1 MSPTKQEALRLIASI
16 DETLSVHREAW
27 IDAEEG
33 RKRDWWRKIDGLL
46 DQRIEAMDIR
56 DGIVISF

>member
-1 MSPTKQEALRLIASI
+1 MTTTKQEALHLISAI
-16 DETLSVHREAW
+16 DATLSVHREAW
-27 IDAEEG
+27 MDAEVA
-33 RKRDWWRKIDGLL
+33 KKPDWWRKIDGLF

>member
-1 MSPTKQEALRLIASI
+1 MTPQQEALKLIESI

-27 IDAEEG
+27 MDAEVG
-33 RKRDWWRKIDGLL
+33 KKPDWWRKIDGLL
-46 DQRIEAMDIR
+46 DQRIEAMDVR

>member
-1 MSPTKQEALRLIASI
+1 MTPTKQEALRLIASI

-27 IDAEEG
+27 RGADALKRSDLL
-33 RKRDWWRKIDGLL
+33 RKMEGLL